1 MELLAH
7 TLSSSHIFHL
17 SELLSSSRS
26 CHYNSLQPT
35 DELTQDALMG
45 TYEALVQQKIPRGI
59 GGQYELRFI
68 CTVNE
73 CVGSKSFRDLKCPY
87 AHVNFWDA
95 FAIPG
100 SAGGR
105 GVAAVVE
112 AGLAFTKKWCIML
125 KWEEQGILEGWR
137 DRTRILHPFES
148 YCGGAM
154 DFEKTALGRHTIDN
168 EQIISH
174 GKLIDCQ
181 GGIFGEDYIYFDPAR
196 DSKIIHA
203 FNKIAW
209 AAKLNWG
216 MKLGESKVPK

>member
-87 AHVNFWDA
+87 AHVNFW
-95 FAIPG
+95 
-100 SAGGR
+100 
-105 GVAAVVE
+105 
-112 AGLAFTKKWCIML
+112 KWCIML